1 MTDALQHIV
10 GGNGAYHLFNCDARV
25 GVAQRRVEGR
35 ALRPMN
41 KNRNTLLRAAQ
52 EQLGHKSASMTEH
65 YVRGRLGKKVTP
77 TR

>member
-1 MTDALQHIV
+1 MDQLANFVAYSPHAKAGTDKADTH
-10 GGNGAYHLFNCDARV
+10 G
-25 GVAQRRVEGR
+25 
-35 ALRPMN
+35 M
-41 KNRNTLLRAAQ
+41 RAAQ

>member
-1 MTDALQHIV
+1 
-10 GGNGAYHLFNCDARV
+10 
-25 GVAQRRVEGR
+25 
-35 ALRPMN
+35 MN

>member
-1 MTDALQHIV
+1 M
-10 GGNGAYHLFNCDARV
+10 
-25 GVAQRRVEGR
+25 
-35 ALRPMN
+35 
-41 KNRNTLLRAAQ
+41 RAAQ